1 MLPICSPKPN
11 QNLLQLKEHD
21 NGAFKILSFTVSLK
35 KITNFFAALDKC
47 PIFAPRKDI
56 LIPKMEAKEPIV
68 KLIKALLEID
78 LPVQRQLLIDFM
90 LGRRSRQIEEYGL
103 PDKEMF
109 GIGET
114 HDEDFWSTIID
125 TAYENGLIKQMVTKK
140 NALIPT
146 AAGKKFAKKPKSF
159 VIPDD
164 ESISESDTD
173 VSEIDSILEQ
183 AQKERLIAGHSVSQ
197 LAKQQI
203 KLITAIDRHIALDA
217 FAESE
222 GLGLDEVL
230 EDLELLAEQK
240 RRLDITYF
248 TDEVLGDDC
257 MNELLDYF
265 QNAKSD
271 SLEKAMEE
279 YGDSYQEEELRL
291 ARIVFRMNKLN

>member
-1 MLPICSPKPN
+1 
-11 QNLLQLKEHD
+11 
-21 NGAFKILSFTVSLK
+21 
-35 KITNFFAALDKC
+35 
-47 PIFAPRKDI
+47 
-56 LIPKMEAKEPIV
+56 MEAKEPIV

-78 LPVQRQLLIDFM
+78 IPLQRQLLIDYM
-90 LGRRSRQIEEYGL
+90 MGRRSRQIEEYGL
-103 PDKEMF
+103 SDKETY

-114 HDEDFWSTIID
+114 HDEDFWSMIID
-125 TAYENGLIKQMVTKK
+125 AAYEGGLLKQMVTKN

-146 AAGKKFAKKPKSF
+146 SAGKKFSKKPTSF

-164 ESISESDTD
+164 ESINENESD
-173 VSEIDSILEQ
+173 VPEIDSILEQ
-183 AQKERLIAGHSVSQ
+183 AQRDRTIAGHTVSP

-230 EDLELLAEQK
+230 DDLEMLAEQK
-240 RRLDITYF
+240 RHLDITYF
-248 TDEVLGDDC
+248 TDEVLGTEC

-271 SLEKAMEE
+271 DMDGAMKE
-279 YGDSYQEEELRL
+279 YGDTYEEEELRL
-291 ARIVFRMNKLN
+291 ARIVFRMEKIQA